1 MHLDLHAAYAEE
13 VKEALSAFRVEM
25 DLRNEKMGYKIRAAQ
40 TEKIPFTLVLG
51 DQEVEQQT
59 VTLRRY
65 GSQQQETLSLEAFK
79 TLCMNLNMH
88 N

>member
-1 MHLDLHAAYAEE
+1 
-13 VKEALSAFRVEM
+13 
-25 DLRNEKMGYKIRAAQ
+25 MGYKIRAAQ

-51 DQEVEQQT
+51 DQEVKQQT

-65 GSQQQETLSLEAFK
+65 GSQQQQTLSLGAFK

-88 N
+88 S